1 MACSKSPER
10 RVNQMHCEDDIPEP
24 GDEDKILRFDEFD
37 ILVQADLRRVM
48 ERIAATASS
57 PA

>member
-24 GDEDKILRFDEFD
+24 GDEEDTLG
-37 ILVQADLRRVM
+37 
-48 ERIAATASS
+48 
-57 PA
+57 